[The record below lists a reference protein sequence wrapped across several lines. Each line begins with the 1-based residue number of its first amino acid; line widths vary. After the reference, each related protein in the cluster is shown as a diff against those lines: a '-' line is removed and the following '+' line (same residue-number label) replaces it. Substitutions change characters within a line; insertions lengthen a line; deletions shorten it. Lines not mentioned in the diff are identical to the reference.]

1 MIEQH
6 WTTLTRPEGVRVQT
20 GPDSARS
27 ATLSVE
33 PLERGFGVT
42 LGNALRRVLL
52 SSLRGAAVTK
62 IEISGAR
69 HEFSSLPGVREDATD
84 IALNIKRTAI
94 RMEKDGPV
102 EMVLAVE
109 GPREVTAGDI
119 IPNDSEVIIC
129 NPEHPICHLDEGSNI
144 YVKMLVESGKGYA
157 PAASK
162 GGQERRLNWTDVDAI
177 FTPVRR
183 VSFSVGPA
191 RVGGDYGYDKLTL
204 EVETDGTISPEDAV
218 AYAARIVQDQM
229 SVFINFGE
237 IRQAPRLVAA
247 VPLAEDERLHRRV
260 DELELTVRAANAL
273 KHENILFIGDL
284 IQWTEDELKMRTPNL
299 GNKSIDGI
307 KAALAR
313 MDLTLGMEVENWPP
327 DSLER
332 PVMDD

>member
-6 WTTLTRPEGVRVQT
+6 WTSLIRPEEVRVEPGADT
-20 GPDSARS
+20 GRQ
-27 ATLSVE
+27 ATLVVE

-62 IEISGAR
+62 VEIAGAR

-102 EMVLAVE
+102 EMVLAAK
-109 GPREVTAGDI
+109 GPRQVTAGDI
-119 IPNDSEVIIC
+119 VPNDSEVTIC
-129 NPEHPICHLDEGSNI
+129 NPEHPICHLDEGANI
-144 YVKMLVESGKGYA
+144 HVKMLVEAGKGYA
-157 PAASK
+157 PATSAVDQS
-162 GGQERRLNWTDVDAI
+162 RRLNWTDVDAI

-204 EVETDGTISPEDAV
+204 EVETDGTVGPQDAV

-237 IRQAPRLVAA
+237 VRPAPRLARA

-273 KHENILFIGDL
+273 KGENILFIGDL
-284 IQWTEDELKMRTPNL
+284 IQWTEEELKMRTPNL
-299 GNKSIDGI
+299 GGKSIDGI
-307 KAALAR
+307 KAALER
-313 MDLTLGMEVENWPP
+313 MDLSMGMEVENWPP

-332 PVMDD
+332 PVQDE

>member
-6 WTTLTRPEGVRVQT
+6 WTTLTRPEEVRVQP
-20 GPDSARS
+20 GPDGSRS

-62 IEISGAR
+62 IEIAGAR

-94 RMEKDGPV
+94 RMEKDGST
-102 EMVLAVE
+102 EMVLAAD
-109 GPREVTAGDI
+109 GPKEVTAGDI
-119 IPNDSEVIIC
+119 VPNDAEVTIC
-129 NPEHPICHLDEGSNI
+129 NPEHPICHLDEGASI
-144 YVKMLVESGKGYA
+144 HVKMLVEAGKGYA

-162 GGQERRLNWTDVDAI
+162 DGQERRLNWTDVDAI

-204 EVETDGTISPEDAV
+204 EIETDGTISPEDAV

-237 IRQAPRLVAA
+237 IRQAPRLA
-247 VPLAEDERLHRRV
+247 VTIPFAEDERLHRRV

-332 PVMDD
+332 PVMED